1 MTMASVSVSA
11 TNSQA
16 RARVSDSLEPLTEV
30 EGALLVVEILHAP
43 HPEGLGLLLVVGGEH
58 SAAQHTTRLRLG
70 VHRRSSGVGCS
81 RRRLRAHALHCLSLP
96 SDMVRARCII
106 CCGGACVFTAHRG
119 GRKDRAC
126 AGCTPERH
134 RTAVVVTAM
143 HDDAARALGVARAHA
158 RPSAHNLPMH
168 TSVCACVAKRHG
180 KKGGSKLFLR
190 LFWLRVSELE
200 LFWRG

>member
-1 MTMASVSVSA
+1 MRMRSTVYPYLV
-11 TNSQA
+11 TWCA
-16 RARVSDSLEPLTEV
+16 RAVS
-30 EGALLVVEILHAP
+30 
-43 HPEGLGLLLVVGGEH
+43 
-58 SAAQHTTRLRLG
+58 SAA
-70 VHRRSSGVGCS
+70 VA
-81 RRRLRAHALHCLSLP
+81 RAFLQP
-96 SDMVRARCII
+96 
-106 CCGGACVFTAHRG
+106 HRG